1 MGFLG
6 VDGIERGLSL
16 LITVGLEHMSFK
28 GPFNPNYSMILLE
41 KTTSCLAPEAELR

>member
-6 VDGIERGLSL
+6 VDGIERGLYL

-28 GPFNPNYSMILLE
+28 GPFNSNYSMILLE